1 MFATATAWM
10 FGTKLGRTVTLAAV
24 ILLCWWAFSSH
35 YEQEGYNRC
44 QREHAA
50 AVARANID
58 QARQNTANDKTSAG
72 IGQKA
77 ATAADKT
84 VAKAEQS
91 NAKTKE
97 NIDRVYSKPPTTAP
111 VVLGSCVHPLDDSV
125 QDDIDRA
132 VDRANAT
139 GSTLQA
145 TGGPY
150 RTASAPQGRMDR
162 VEAYARGFE
171 LGYGSVERS
180 GAEVDRGRAE
190 GRGGP
195 SGAKKRGASLPG
207 RS

>member
-1 MFATATAWM
+1 MTAVIAWM
-10 FGTKLGRTVTLAAV
+10 FGTKLGRAVTLAAV
-24 ILLCWWAFSSH
+24 ILICWWAFSSH

-77 ATAADKT
+77 ATAADKA
-84 VAKAEQS
+84 VAAVDKQTT
-91 NAKTKE
+91 KTKE
-97 NIDRVYSKPPTTAP
+97 NTDRVYSKPPTTAP
-111 VVLGSCVHPLDDSV
+111 IALGSCVHPLDDSV

-145 TGGPY
+145 TGGP
-150 RTASAPQGRMDR
+150 RHTASAAKRSMDR
-162 VEAYARGFE
+162 VEAFNRGFE
-171 LGYGSVERS
+171 LGYGQVEQGRS
-180 GAEVDRGRAE
+180 RLDRRRAWGRGQAAGAPDGRAQV
-190 GRGGP
+190 
-195 SGAKKRGASLPG
+195 PG

>member
-1 MFATATAWM
+1 MFTTAIAWM
-10 FGTKLGRTVTLAAV
+10 FGTKLGRAVTLAVV

-50 AVARANID
+50 AVAQANID

-77 ATAADKT
+77 ATAADKA
-84 VAKAEQS
+84 VAAVDKQTTE
-91 NAKTKE
+91 TKE
-97 NIDRVYSKPPTTAP
+97 NTDRVYSKPPTTAP
-111 VVLGSCVHPLDDSV
+111 IVLGSCVHPVDDSV

-145 TGGPY
+145 TG
-150 RTASAPQGRMDR
+150 RTRHAASASERSMGRMVSRAESRAIRDS
-162 VEAYARGFE
+162 AFE
-171 LGYGSVERS
+171 QAS
-180 GAEVDRGRAE
+180 GGLDRGRAG
-190 GRGGP
+190 GRAEATGP
-195 SGAKKRGASLPG
+195 KKRGAWMP
-207 RS
+207 RRA